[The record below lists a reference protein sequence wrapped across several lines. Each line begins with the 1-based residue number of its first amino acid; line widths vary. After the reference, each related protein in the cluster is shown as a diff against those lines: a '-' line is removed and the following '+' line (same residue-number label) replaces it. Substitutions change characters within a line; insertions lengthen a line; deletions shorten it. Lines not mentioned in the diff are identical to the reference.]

1 MIARGDSFQMKWN
14 QTLLGDYFPH
24 IGIVWLLAVILRI
37 SDKMGSNTTWWLSP
51 FHMHCNDCLR
61 WFFAFQMKWDQ
72 TPQWFFLIP
81 LFSDQTLGLFSSLL
95 TTYDNRS
102 KRLFSNGNWSNRCHY
117 AADYMSLLQDRRR
130 GIQWS
135 IEAVFAFRLCLIVRP
150 V

>member
-1 MIARGDSFQMKWN
+1 M
-14 QTLLGDYFPH
+14 
-24 IGIVWLLAVILRI
+24 VI
-37 SDKMGSNTTWWLSP
+37 
-51 FHMHCNDCLR
+51 
-61 WFFAFQMKWDQ
+61 
-72 TPQWFFLIP
+72 FLIL
-81 LFSDQTLGLFSSLL
+81 LFSDQTLGLFSPLL

-102 KRLFSNGNWSNRCHY
+102 KCLFSNSIQTDRSHY